1 MLSSICSRRR
11 FILASVKFLSRL
23 FTALN
28 LLPSIAT
35 LASPRRSR
43 RRHSRTNARQT
54 LRIASPLSLRKSAM
68 VLKSGIKCPVNQLDI
83 ALALPL
89 KPSARLDAI
98 EISVNVDLQ
107 QRRRVISRPACCKG
121 RDAVKAEIGE
131 IQPIDKGIDRPHRIV
146 LAHILIQHCRK
157 QRALPAIP
165 PLNKALHPIPP
176 QIARNHS
183 ARINLDRALLH
194 SLDPKET

>member
-28 LLPSIAT
+28 LLPSMAT
-35 LASPRRSR
+35 LASPRSSR

-54 LRIASPLSLRKSAM
+54 LRIASPLSNGLEVRYQAA
-68 VLKSGIKCPVNQLDI
+68 GQPDQLDI

-89 KPSARLDAI
+89 EASARLDAI

-107 QRRRVISRPACCKG
+107 LRRGMISRPTG
-121 RDAVKAEIGE
+121 RV
-131 IQPIDKGIDRPHRIV
+131 R
-146 LAHILIQHCRK
+146 
-157 QRALPAIP
+157 
-165 PLNKALHPIPP
+165 LNTI
-176 QIARNHS
+176 
-183 ARINLDRALLH
+183 
-194 SLDPKET
+194 

>member
-28 LLPSIAT
+28 LLPSTAT
-35 LASPRRSR
+35 LASPRSSR
-43 RRHSRTNARQT
+43 RRRSRTNARQT

-68 VLKSGIKCPVNQLDI
+68 VLKSGIRRPVDQLDI

-89 KPSARLDAI
+89 EALARLDAI

-107 QRRRVISRPACCKG
+107 LRRRMLGWPTHCEG
-121 RDAVKAEIGE
+121 LNAVEAELGE
-131 IQPIDKGIDRPHRIV
+131 IQPIHKDIDCPDRGISNKQYQRLAWETPSKG
-146 LAHILIQHCRK
+146 
-157 QRALPAIP
+157 
-165 PLNKALHPIPP
+165 
-176 QIARNHS
+176 S
-183 ARINLDRALLH
+183 YWF
-194 SLDPKET
+194 